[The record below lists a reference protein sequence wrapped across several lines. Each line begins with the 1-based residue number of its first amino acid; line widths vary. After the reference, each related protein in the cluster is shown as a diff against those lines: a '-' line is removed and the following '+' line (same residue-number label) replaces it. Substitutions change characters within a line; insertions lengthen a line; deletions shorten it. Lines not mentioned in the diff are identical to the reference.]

1 VQGQDE
7 DLGAE
12 PRADLTLLSRTA
24 AGDRDAFDAL
34 VARHHAAVQRLA
46 RTLTRSAAAADDV
59 TQETFLSAW
68 RHAGSFQGTGSVRGW
83 LLTIAHHAAGRHL
96 RRKAGE
102 PADPLPLEDLGLAAG
117 YGAEPAA
124 ETPTPETDVA
134 EAERR
139 RALKA
144 ALDALPDADRE
155 ILVLRDLE
163 GLTGPEA
170 AEALGLTLAAMKTR
184 LHRAR
189 LKLMAAL
196 HEGGFD
202 EG

>member
-1 VQGQDE
+1 MQDQDE

-12 PRADLTLLSRTA
+12 PRADLTLLARTA

-34 VARHHAAVQRLA
+34 VARHHGAVNRLA
-46 RTLTRSAAAADDV
+46 RTLTRSTAAADDV

-68 RHAGSFQGTGSVRGW
+68 RHAGGFQGTGSVRGW
-83 LLTIAHHAAGRHL
+83 LLTIAHHAAGRHRRL
-96 RRKAGE
+96 RAGE
-102 PADPLPLEDLGLAAG
+102 PTDPLPLEDLGLAAG

-124 ETPTPETDVA
+124 PGPTPETGAA

-139 RALKA
+139 RALEA
-144 ALDALPDADRE
+144 ALGTLPEADRE

-196 HEGGFD
+196 RQGGFD